1 MNTLYVIHA
10 IVLFIAWGIFA
21 DIGII
26 IGRFF
31 KSINSYL
38 WIHAICFIIVDFS
51 TIILVILV
59 LIMGIK
65 GENIEE
71 DGA

>member
-10 IVLFIAWGIFA
+10 IVLFITWGIIA

-51 TIILVILV
+51 TLILVILV
-59 LIMGIK
+59 FLMGIK

-71 DGA
+71 DGT